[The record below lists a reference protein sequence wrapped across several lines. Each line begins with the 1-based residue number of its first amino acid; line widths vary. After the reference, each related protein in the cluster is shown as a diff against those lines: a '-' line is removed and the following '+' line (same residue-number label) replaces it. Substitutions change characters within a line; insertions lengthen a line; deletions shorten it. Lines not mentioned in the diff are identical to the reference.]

1 MKKLKV
7 ISIIAVIMLLLC
19 NISTTIYATTHTA
32 SEVISDGKSFIS
44 MGEGQDKISQEN
56 LKGMSNTLYNI
67 LLVAGILISII
78 IGMAMGIKFIMGGIE
93 QKAEIKGM
101 LIPYIV
107 GNVVIFGAFAIWK
120 IVVDTIQRIQ

>member
-107 GNVVIFGAFAIWK
+107 GNVVILEHLQFGK
-120 IVVDTIQRIQ
+120 